1 MIIFTYY
8 LSKYRVHNLF
18 MIRNIL
24 VIIAVL
30 KYQQNLQL
38 FELKVDR
45 TLLTIVAVNIP
56 CMILITYTHT
66 QDNMDEMVMNT
77 SCYSNSSFN
86 NNGNY
91 NNFNLNL
98 IGLMINAIDH
108 S

>member
-1 MIIFTYY
+1 
-8 LSKYRVHNLF
+8 
-18 MIRNIL
+18 
-24 VIIAVL
+24 
-30 KYQQNLQL
+30 
-38 FELKVDR
+38 
-45 TLLTIVAVNIP
+45 
-56 CMILITYTHT
+56 
-66 QDNMDEMVMNT
+66 MDEMVMNI